1 MSPKKLAPEVTPEQC
16 AAKMMET
23 IPIIIKF
30 FRAEMRRNASFLPE
44 SLSVPQFRTLAFLDR
59 HPSVSLSQVAEHL
72 GVTRATASTLT
83 ERLVQKNLVSRVENP
98 QERRHVLLN
107 LTDTGKYHLQQI
119 RSLTSARIALVLTD
133 LPEEQIRSVVEGLTV
148 LSSTFEKV
156 MPE

>member
-1 MSPKKLAPEVTPEQC
+1 MSPEKLAPEVTPEQC

-30 FRAEMRRNASFLPE
+30 FRTEMRRNAAFLPE

-59 HPSVSLSQVAEHL
+59 HPSASLSQVAEHL

-83 ERLVQKNLVSRVENP
+83 ERLVQKDLVSRVENP

-107 LTDTGKYHLQQI
+107 LTDAGKYHLQQI
-119 RSLTSARIALVLTD
+119 RSLTSARIASVLTN
-133 LPEEQIRSVVEGLTV
+133 LPEDQMKSVVEGLTV
-148 LSSTFEKV
+148 LSSTFEHIL
-156 MPE
+156 PE

>member
-30 FRAEMRRNASFLPE
+30 FRTEMRRNASFLPE
-44 SLSVPQFRTLAFLDR
+44 SLSVPQFRALAFLDR
-59 HPSVSLSQVAEHL
+59 HPSASLSQVAEHL

-83 ERLVQKNLVSRVENP
+83 DRLVQKKLVSRVENP
-98 QERRHVLLN
+98 LERRHVVLN

-119 RSLTSARIALVLTD
+119 RSLTSARIATVLTN
-133 LPEEQIRSVVEGLTV
+133 LPEEQMRSVVEGLTV
-148 LSSTFEKV
+148 LSNTFEQV

>member
-1 MSPKKLAPEVTPEQC
+1 MIPKKLAPEVTPEQC

-23 IPIIIKF
+23 IPTIIKF
-30 FRAEMRRNASFLPE
+30 FRTEMRRNASFLPE

-59 HPSVSLSQVAEHL
+59 YPSSSLSQVAEHL

-83 ERLVQKNLVSRVENP
+83 DRLVQKNLVSRVENP

-107 LTDTGKYHLQQI
+107 LTDAGKYHLQQI
-119 RSLTSARIALVLTD
+119 RALTSARIASVLSN
-133 LPEEQIRSVVEGLTV
+133 LPEEQMRSVVEGLTV
-148 LSSTFEKV
+148 LSSTFEQV